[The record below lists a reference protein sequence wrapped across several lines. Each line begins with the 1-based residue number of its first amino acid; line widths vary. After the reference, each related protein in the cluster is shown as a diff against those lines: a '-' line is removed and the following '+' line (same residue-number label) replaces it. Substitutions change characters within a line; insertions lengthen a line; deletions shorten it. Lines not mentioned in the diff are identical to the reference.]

1 MKEPTFA
8 ERARKL
14 RDSIAQTRQDLRDE
28 HYPYEGCIH
37 TYSALHE
44 VLRQL
49 GDWAESFVKW
59 SEYSREFSAPDSNA
73 YERFRQAE
81 RIFYVIQ
88 EELK

>member
-1 MKEPTFA
+1 MTEPTFA

-28 HYPYEGCIH
+28 HYPYDGDIRV
-37 TYSALHE
+37 YGALHE

-59 SEYSREFSAPDSNA
+59 SEYSGEFSAPDSNA

-81 RIFYVIQ
+81 RIFYAIKG
-88 EELK
+88 ELA

>member
-1 MKEPTFA
+1 MKEPIFA

-28 HYPYEGCIH
+28 HYPYEGL
-37 TYSALHE
+37 YAALHE
-44 VLRQL
+44 TLRQL

-59 SEYSREFSAPDSNA
+59 AEYSGETSAPDSNA
-73 YERFRQAE
+73 YERFRMTE
-81 RIFYVIQ
+81 RIFYGIQ